1 MYPGTHCNVDVDHFC
16 CLAVCGG
23 LIQKDQGFI
32 SSPNYPDDYRPNKDC
47 IWKIEVSE
55 SYTVAVE
62 FQSFEVGGHIDTGAC
77 DLKQVLGTGFRC
89 S

>member
-1 MYPGTHCNVDVDHFC
+1 MAQFSARYE
-16 CLAVCGG
+16 AVCGG
-23 LIQKDQGFI
+23 LIVKEEGFI

-47 IWKIEVSE
+47 IWKIEVPE

-62 FQSFEVGGHIDTGAC
+62 FQSFEV
-77 DLKQVLGTGFRC
+77 VLSMPFYKFLVIGIVF